1 MADRN
6 DETPRWLAP
15 GAGGDLQ
22 RIIAAVA
29 ARRGDLAASTESV
42 TRLFRNAAPADVL
55 DRLREL
61 ERLHPEAFAAGIL
74 AGLAIA
80 DAGPASSDAP
90 DANDAG
96 VVSGP
101 VETAQ
106 TGPGGLGYLE
116 KPG

>member
-6 DETPRWLAP
+6 DETPRSPAP

-29 ARRGDLAASTESV
+29 SRRGDLAASTESV
-42 TRLFRNAAPADVL
+42 TRLFGDAAPADVL
-55 DRLREL
+55 ERLREL

-80 DAGPASSDAP
+80 DAGPASADAP
-90 DANDAG
+90 DAG